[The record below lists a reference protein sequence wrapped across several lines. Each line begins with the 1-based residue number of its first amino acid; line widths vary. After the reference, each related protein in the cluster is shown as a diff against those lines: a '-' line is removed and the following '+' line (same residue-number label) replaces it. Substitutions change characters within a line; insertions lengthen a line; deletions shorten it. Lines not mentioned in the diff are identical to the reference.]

1 MKTFMKR
8 ILNTIVTAPIF
19 LFIIYFIGETILSN
33 IFWFLE
39 FERPS
44 VYNLHSTWHW
54 FLGITFFTLMAVG
67 IVFCGFCI
75 LEILITGNGILWKR
89 IEEEDF
95 EYPINRK
102 IFYVRNT
109 NKFIWRLDP
118 VFKGRRP
125 IYPFV

>member
-8 ILNTIVTAPIF
+8 ILNTVVTAPIF

-44 VYNLHSTWHW
+44 FQNLNAVGALSLGVT
-54 FLGITFFTLMAVG
+54 FFVLLVLGI
-67 IVFCGFCI
+67 IFCGFCI
-75 LEILITGNGILWKR
+75 LEILITGNGLLWKR

-95 EYPINRK
+95 EHPINRK
-102 IFYVRNT
+102 IFNVRNT

>member
-1 MKTFMKR
+1 MKR

-89 IEEEDF
+89 IEEDF

-102 IFYVRNT
+102 IFNVH
-109 NKFIWRLDP
+109 NKDKYIWRLDP
-118 VFKGRRP
+118 VFRGRKFFFL
-125 IYPFV
+125 FV